1 MEYRKRMIES
11 EEMENA
17 GRGGAGGEKEQ
28 GREEDG
34 RDEPAANN
42 YTGPYATPNGLPT
55 PDPSLLRNG
64 PVHDWKSEKTTEKD
78 FFDDGTMT
86 YFWRAHTLTTLV
98 FMICFLLY
106 EALSPPDEDII
117 DNTKRGIVASL
128 SAFILL
134 GVTVTPDGP
143 FKRPHPAIW
152 RLTFIISIVYE
163 LGLIFVLYQSASGAR
178 QLLKH
183 IDPKLGEPM
192 EEKDYGGNCRLYDH
206 ERPDDPFHNIKDKT
220 DLFVPLHFFGWWMKT
235 LLLRDWWLCWVI
247 SVMFELLEYT
257 LEHQL
262 PNFSECWW
270 DHWIMDALVCNG
282 LGIYCGLQSL
292 KYFSMKTYHW
302 RGLWNI
308 PSYRGKLRR
317 ILGQFGPYVW
327 VDYDWKPLSS
337 LGRWFSV
344 LGLIA
349 IFLLAELNTFY
360 LKFVLWVEPGHWVN
374 LVRLIFILPWGAVAL
389 REVFQFLDDPDFT
402 KFGRQSWL
410 FLSIVCTE
418 LLIVIKFGWDTVTI
432 PFPRHVISMWVG
444 FVVLLVLWTIWN
456 FYIDPHTFKVDS
468 KDIERRREHWSQVRA
483 IETKLSPSESRIF
496 DPQLFFER
504 LIQRTKR
511 D

>member
-1 MEYRKRMIES
+1 MMES
-11 EEMENA
+11 EKMESA
-17 GRGGAGGEKEQ
+17 ERRRVEGGQEGEKE
-28 GREEDG
+28 
-34 RDEPAANN
+34 DEF
-42 YTGPYATPNGLPT
+42 
-55 PDPSLLRNG
+55 DLLRDDTPG
-64 PVHDWKSEKTTEKD
+64 PEFANDLSRSDSSPIIGNSPMHDWESEKTTEKE

-106 EALSPPDEDII
+106 EALSPPDEDMV

-192 EEKDYGGNCRLYDH
+192 EEKDYGGNCHLYDH
-206 ERPDDPFHNIKDKT
+206 ERPDDPFHNIKDKL

-235 LLLRDWWLCWVI
+235 LLLRDWWLCWVV

-292 KYFSMKTYHW
+292 KYFSMKIYHW

-308 PSYRGKLRR
+308 PTYRGKLRR
-317 ILGQFGPYVW
+317 IIAQFGPYVW

-344 LGLIA
+344 LAIIAMFLIT
-349 IFLLAELNTFY
+349 ELNTFY

-389 REVFQFLDDPDFT
+389 REVFQFLDDPDVT

-432 PFPRHVISMWVG
+432 PFPRHVISMWLG
-444 FVVLLVLWTIWN
+444 FLVLLVLWTVWN
-456 FYIDPHTFKVDS
+456 FYINPHTFKVDN
-468 KDIERRREHWSQVRA
+468 KDIERRREHWIQVRA
-483 IETKLSPSESRIF
+483 IETKLSPSESRLF
-496 DPQLFFER
+496 DPQFFFNKFM
-504 LIQRTKR
+504 QRTKE